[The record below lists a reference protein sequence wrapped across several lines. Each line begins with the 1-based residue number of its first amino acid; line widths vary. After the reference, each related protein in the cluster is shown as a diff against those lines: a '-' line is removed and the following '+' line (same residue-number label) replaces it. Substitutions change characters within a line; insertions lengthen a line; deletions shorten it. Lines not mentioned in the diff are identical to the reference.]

1 MAKLVTAAK
10 SGDYDSAMRALRNE
24 LWDSI
29 FATDSGKDIAALVKR
44 WLEVC
49 NELGDKRRKP
59 LEEIRDK
66 LASAIEASNSGR
78 DVASL
83 SIRLL
88 EVLRELDALPDA
100 NAKPNAA
107 QRAREMVRNRG
118 ATQRKP
124 ETDV

>member
-1 MAKLVTAAK
+1 MSKLVKATK
-10 SGDYDSAMRALRNE
+10 SGDYEAALKALRNE
-24 LWDSI
+24 LYEQI
-29 FATDSGKDIAALVKR
+29 FATEYGRDIAALVKR
-44 WLEVC
+44 WLEVSA
-49 NELGDKRRKP
+49 ELGEKHRKP

-66 LASAIEASNSGR
+66 IAEAIEISESGR
-78 DVASL
+78 DIASL

-107 QRAREMVRNRG
+107 QKAREMVRNRG

>member
-1 MAKLVTAAK
+1 MAKLIKAAQ
-10 SGDYDSAMRALRNE
+10 SGDYEAAMKALRNE
-24 LWDSI
+24 LYEQI
-29 FATDSGKDIAALVKR
+29 FATEYGRDIAALVKR
-44 WLEVC
+44 WLEVSA
-49 NELGDKRRKP
+49 ELGEKHRKP

-66 LASAIEASNSGR
+66 IAEAIETSESGR

-107 QRAREMVRNRG
+107 QKAREMVRNRG
-118 ATQRKP
+118 VTQR
-124 ETDV
+124 ESTTDV